1 MESRKEVIEVI
12 EVVGISKYWKSVE
25 TLKMRCDVAI
35 TALLAS
41 GATAAAVKKGFVTT
55 KGTTFKLDGKDFHF
69 AGSNAYYF
77 PFNDVSISREAYY
90 QLSLTIV
97 SSLPT
102 SRRVS
107 LLGKRLA

>member
-1 MESRKEVIEVI
+1 
-12 EVVGISKYWKSVE
+12 
-25 TLKMRCDVAI
+25 MRCDVAV

-77 PFNDVSISREAYY
+77 PFNDVSYLQR
-90 QLSLTIV
+90 
-97 SSLPT
+97 
-102 SRRVS
+102 
-107 LLGKRLA
+107 GLANTF